1 MPRRSYAHYVADWE
15 RLLVAVDA
23 NKEELAALGEMPA
36 QLTAAL
42 ESLKAAFSQQ
52 DDAVAQYRGT
62 TRNVQGVIKQGADLA
77 NRLRNGLRMQYG
89 VRNDKLLQF
98 GLQPLRPQVR
108 ARKAKATKEKPD
120 SVGQTE
126 SGS

>member
-1 MPRRSYAHYVADWE
+1 MPKRSYAHYVADWE

-23 NKEELAALGEMPA
+23 NKEDLAALGEMPA

-42 ESLKAAFSQQ
+42 ESLKGALSRQ
-52 DDAVAQYRGT
+52 DDAVSQYRGT
-62 TRNVQGVIKQGADLA
+62 TRVIQGAVKQGSELA
-77 NRLRNGLRMQYG
+77 NRLRDGLRMTYG
-89 VRNDKLLQF
+89 KKDDKLLQY

-108 ARKAKATKEKPD
+108 ARKGKAKKEKPD
-120 SVGQTE
+120 SGPTE